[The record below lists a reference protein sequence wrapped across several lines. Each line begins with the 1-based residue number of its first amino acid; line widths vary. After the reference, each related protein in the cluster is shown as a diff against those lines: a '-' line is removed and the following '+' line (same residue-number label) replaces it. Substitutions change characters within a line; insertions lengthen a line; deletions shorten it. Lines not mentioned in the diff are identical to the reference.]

1 MLVSQID
8 FSFIPIFFAVFLFSL
23 SFHEAAHA
31 WTADKFGDPTGRYM
45 GRVSLNPIPHI
56 DIFGTII
63 FPLVC
68 MLTPGAMMFGWAK
81 PVPVNP
87 LNMKDPKKG
96 DIWVSLAGPL
106 SNGILVV
113 VFFLLAKFLFV
124 RPIVDPEALGSLATP
139 ISKLIQTGLTLN
151 VVLMVFNLIP
161 IPPLDGSHVLRN
173 VLSGGAADFYE
184 RVEAYG
190 GILLLLLVFTG
201 VTGMIVRPV
210 LGVVD
215 LLLRL

>member
-1 MLVSQID
+1 MSQID
-8 FSFIPIFFAVFLFSL
+8 FAYIPIFFVVFLFSL

-31 WTADKFGDPTGRYM
+31 WTADQFGDPTGRYL
-45 GRVSLNPIPHI
+45 GRVSLNPVAHI

-68 MLTPGAMMFGWAK
+68 LLSGAMMFGWAK

-87 LNMKDPKKG
+87 MNMRDPKKG

-106 SNGILVV
+106 SNGILAVIF
-113 VFFLLAKFLFV
+113 FFLFKVLFFSSFFNPETFGNLE
-124 RPIVDPEALGSLATP
+124 RPIQMLVS
-139 ISKLIQTGLTLN
+139 TGLTLN
-151 VVLMVFNLIP
+151 VVLMIFNLIP

-173 VLSGGAADFYE
+173 LLTGGAAELYE
-184 RVEAYG
+184 RIESFG

-201 VTGMIVRPV
+201 VTGMIVQPV
-210 LGVVD
+210 LFVINRM
-215 LLLRL
+215 LTW